1 MSTVRE
7 VELYLEQ
14 FLCLLRAVESI
25 SSVFGAV
32 LCECVIK

>member
-14 FLCLLRAVESI
+14 FLCLLRAFHQFLALF
-25 SSVFGAV
+25 SVSV
-32 LCECVIK
+32 